1 MEKDGKMT
9 QKISSAMSIVS
20 AQGNQSLQTD
30 TADTYER
37 LYLHIHELEGMARE
51 TFQYQFRRDYE
62 AVVEKLKND
71 ERLSENDKNLIAE
84 LLISDAKSYV
94 KHAGDFETWKDQ
106 IDRMLAE
113 LKVIQD
119 KGIRTTDDL
128 LHIQALCRDLRGVLP
143 DITFYLRER
152 ERIQGYEQNDLNAL
166 PPELKKILAEV
177 VKEIMESDK
186 M

>member
-1 MEKDGKMT
+1 MT
-9 QKISSAMSIVS
+9 KKIDSAMSVVYT
-20 AQGNQSLQTD
+20 QGNQSLQTD

-62 AVVEKLKND
+62 AVVKKLKNNEQLSQDD
-71 ERLSENDKNLIAE
+71 EKLIAQ
-84 LLISDAKSYV
+84 LLIADAKSYV

-106 IDRMLAE
+106 IERL
-113 LKVIQD
+113 LKEVKSIQD
-119 KGIRTTDDL
+119 QGIRTTDDL
-128 LHIQALCRDLRGVLP
+128 LHIQALCRDLRAVLP

-166 PPELKKILAEV
+166 SPELKSLLAEV
-177 VKEIMESDK
+177 VKNIMESDK